1 MLRLLM
7 QSIEFLV
14 SSAYAIGS
22 VFLLFVVFLVSA
34 DVAMRYIVHGSIPG
48 SMAIVSMTIACAL
61 FLGLSKSQEQ
71 KQHISIDFFLAK
83 FMGRIYTLEFT
94 FFALIFWKSIGV
106 FKVSLEMGEYIGGAA
121 IRVPVYPA
129 RGVLVLGTFLMMVQ
143 IIKDMIELMRQS
155 RKD

>member
-1 MLRLLM
+1 
-7 QSIEFLV
+7 
-14 SSAYAIGS
+14 
-22 VFLLFVVFLVSA
+22 
-34 DVAMRYIVHGSIPG
+34 
-48 SMAIVSMTIACAL
+48 
-61 FLGLSKSQEQ
+61 
-71 KQHISIDFFLAK
+71 
-83 FMGRIYTLEFT
+83 MGRFGFPFLKWCWPMVIYTLEFT